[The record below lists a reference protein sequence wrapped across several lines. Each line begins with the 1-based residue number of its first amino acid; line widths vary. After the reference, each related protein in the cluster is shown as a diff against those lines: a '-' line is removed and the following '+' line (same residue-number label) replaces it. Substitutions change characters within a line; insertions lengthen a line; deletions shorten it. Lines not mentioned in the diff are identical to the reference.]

1 MNAQAVDQYF
11 KDNREAHL
19 DELKTFLRIP
29 SVSSLSEHKADMQ
42 KGAEWLITAM
52 ESAGLENAKIDE
64 TDGHPVVYADW
75 LHAEGKP
82 TVLVYGHYDVQPVD
96 PLNLWESPPFEPQ
109 VRDNKLYARGASDDK
124 GQVFMHIKA
133 AEALLKLN
141 GELPVNIKF
150 IIEGEEE
157 IGSPNLPKYVEE
169 NQELLKADVI
179 VISDTGM

>member
-11 KDNREAHL
+11 KDNRESHL
-19 DELKTFLRIP
+19 DELKKFLRIP

-42 KGAEWLITAM
+42 KGAEWLITAL

-96 PLNLWESPPFEPQ
+96 PLNLWETPPFDPH
-109 VRDNKLYARGASDDK
+109 VRDIETRMVVGESSWRIFRFHEF
-124 GQVFMHIKA
+124 VHRI
-133 AEALLKLN
+133 AEVVTTNPNITHCEDPACERCN
-141 GELPVNIKF
+141 DMVAGGPTLP
-150 IIEGEEE
+150 
-157 IGSPNLPKYVEE
+157 
-169 NQELLKADVI
+169 
-179 VISDTGM
+179 